1 MSISAKLF
9 IEGHTKENNG
19 IGILSFNFG
28 FTQAFDRVGN
38 IQSYV
43 NPGLINLTIRGT
55 EDPEIVNWMISNT
68 RKNGRI
74 EFSGFHD
81 TQAKRRLLFRNGLLV
96 EYNESFS
103 DMSDIIIS
111 LSICATDITLSG
123 ERFQSKWSD
132 TDLMG

>member
-9 IEGHTKENNG
+9 IEGHSKDLHG
-19 IGILSFNFG
+19 ISILSFNFG
-28 FTQAFDRVGN
+28 FTQNIDGVGN
-38 IQSYV
+38 IKSFV
-43 NPGLINLTIRGT
+43 NPGLINITIRGT

-81 TQAKRRLLFRNGLLV
+81 TQAKRKLVFKEALLV
-96 EYNESFS
+96 EYSESFS

-111 LSICATDITLSG
+111 LSISAIEITIAG
-123 ERFQSKWSD
+123 ERFKSKWSGYD
-132 TDLMG
+132 